1 MNNKLIFSAYTE
13 RGDVKAENQDSI
25 LAKNAT
31 INDKAVGLFIVA
43 DGCGGLANGAKIS
56 NLITSEFGRL
66 WDSEIADLSKKKST
80 EIIHFFES
88 TINYINLLAL
98 DFSERTG
105 EKCGSTM
112 SLLFIAG
119 TDYYIFH
126 VGDSRIY
133 KIKHK
138 IKLLTEDQTVVADML
153 RRKEISMEAAKVHKQ
168 RHILNMCIGY
178 FRNLNIYIRYGR
190 IRRGDIFVLCCDGI
204 YKCINEKIICK
215 MSKKKRNFEN
225 AAVRLRSVIEQG
237 KARDNVSIVIVKNK
251 LRWF

>member
-1 MNNKLIFSAYTE
+1 MKNKLIFSAYTE

-25 LAKNAT
+25 LVKTAT
-31 INDKAVGLFIVA
+31 INNQSLGLFIVA

-56 NLITSEFGRL
+56 NLITSEFDRL
-66 WDSEIADLSKKKST
+66 WDREIADLSGKKST
-80 EIIHFFES
+80 EIIQFFED
-88 TINYINLLAL
+88 TINHINLRAL

-112 SLLFIAG
+112 SLLFIVG
-119 TDYYIFH
+119 TKYYIFH

-133 KIKHK
+133 RIKHK
-138 IKLLTEDQTVVADML
+138 IRLLTEDQTVVADML
-153 RRKEISMEAAKVHKQ
+153 RRKEISEEAARVHKQ

-178 FRNLNIYIRYGR
+178 FRNLRIYTRCGK
-190 IRRGDIFVLCCDGI
+190 IRRGEVFVLCCDGI

-215 MSKKKRNFEN
+215 MSKRKHNFEN
-225 AAVRLRSVIEQG
+225 VAVRLRSVIQQG
-237 KARDNVSIVIVKNK
+237 KARDNVSVIIVKNK